1 MDRRTLKKA
10 GTCCPFLLLHLA
22 SQSCL
27 WECGPACMAV
37 SASPYLYRYI
47 PSVGDNVIGM
57 VIERHSDNLILDIGG
72 PFPAVL
78 NSLAFEGATRRN
90 RPKLNEGDLVYARV
104 TLAHKDVD
112 TELSCT
118 EVSGKVRSA

>member
-1 MDRRTLKKA
+1 M
-10 GTCCPFLLLHLA
+10 
-22 SQSCL
+22 
-27 WECGPACMAV
+27 
-37 SASPYLYRYI
+37 
-47 PSVGDNVIGM
+47 GDNVIGM

-78 NSLAFEGATRRN
+78 SSLAFEGATRRN
-90 RPKLNEGDLVYARV
+90 RPKLGEGDLVYARV

-118 EVSGKVRSA
+118 EISGKVRSKITGMSRYMSKANSALGIRAVPVLRCGQINLLAGMRLHETSMWVA